1 MKKSKFLILGSIA
14 SLGAIP
20 FVAAKCDNENQNSIK
35 EDKTDS
41 QSKSQKNS
49 GTVKKDSTSENSTID
64 KKENESAPKKQ
75 LESENSKSE
84 KSDLGSE
91 KPQDVPSIS
100 DSVNNMNTEM
110 PKVTERVANETD
122 DGESISD
129 ILDDEAKK
137 YYKKEIDA
145 EYENIEKTI
154 NEVLKSDSDNKNEV
168 LEYFKKLKTL
178 LNSMFDN
185 AKTFEDIDK
194 IFDYLGKVVIIKGK
208 TK

>member
-1 MKKSKFLILGSIA
+1 MKKSKFLILGSIV
-14 SLGAIP
+14 SLGSIP
-20 FVAAKCDNENQNSIK
+20 FVAAKCGNENQNSIK

-41 QSKSQKNS
+41 QSKSEKNS
-49 GTVKKDSTSENSTID
+49 GTVKKESASENSTID
-64 KKENESAPKKQ
+64 KKENESAPMKQ
-75 LESENSKSE
+75 SESENSKSE
-84 KSDLGSE
+84 KSGLGSK

-110 PKVTERVANETD
+110 PKVTESVANETD

-137 YYKKEIDA
+137 YFKKEIDA
-145 EYENIEKTI
+145 EYENIEKMI
-154 NEVLKSDSDNKNEV
+154 NKVLKSDSDKKSKV

-194 IFDYLGKVVIIKGK
+194 IFDYLGKVVIVGK

>member
-1 MKKSKFLILGSIA
+1 MKKSKILILGSIA

-20 FVAAKCDNENQNSIK
+20 FVAAKCGNENQNSIK

-41 QSKSQKNS
+41 QSKSEKSS

-64 KKENESAPKKQ
+64 KKENETAPKKQ

-84 KSDLGSE
+84 KSD
-91 KPQDVPSIS
+91 
-100 DSVNNMNTEM
+100 SVSNMNTEM
-110 PKVTERVANETD
+110 PKVTESVANETD

-137 YYKKEIDA
+137 YFKKEIDA
-145 EYENIEKTI
+145 EYENIEKMI
-154 NEVLKSDSDNKNEV
+154 NKVLKSDSDKKSEV

-194 IFDYLGKVVIIKGK
+194 IFDYLGKVVIVGK